1 MAEVQISRVK
11 IHHEQILTWLILNP
25 DKTQGECAAHFGVT
39 ETWLSI
45 IINSDVFQSRWRE
58 RRDFMAEHAD
68 KNIMGLMREAA
79 TKGLGKLIDKIDT
92 SADPEFLLAA
102 TDKILNRMGYGPKAG
117 GATVTVTNTAIQ
129 ITAADL
135 QAGRAVIESTGQA
148 FLEAKDVTPER
159 LTNQLDCD
167 NVSITP
173 FPTSQTS
180 LLDSFDI
187 PVLKP

>member
-102 TDKILNRMGYGPKAG
+102 TDKILNRMGYGPKSG
-117 GATVTVTNTAIQ
+117 GATVTVTNTTDAAIKW
-129 ITAADL
+129 TVVLPL
-135 QAGRAVIESTGQA
+135 QGTIQNVWNAVAI
-148 FLEAKDVTPER
+148 LKDILQSGSWDQPQFHQRGAVT
-159 LTNQLDCD
+159 
-167 NVSITP
+167 
-173 FPTSQTS
+173 
-180 LLDSFDI
+180 
-187 PVLKP
+187 

>member
-102 TDKILNRMGYGPKAG
+102 TDKILNRMGYGPKSG
-117 GATVTVTNTAIQ
+117 GATVTVTNTATQ
-129 ITAADL
+129 T
-135 QAGRAVIESTGQA
+135 S
-148 FLEAKDVTPER
+148 
-159 LTNQLDCD
+159 
-167 NVSITP
+167 S
-173 FPTSQTS
+173 SQTAR
-180 LLDSFDI
+180 
-187 PVLKP
+187 

>member
-68 KNIMGLMREAA
+68 
-79 TKGLGKLIDKIDT
+79 
-92 SADPEFLLAA
+92 
-102 TDKILNRMGYGPKAG
+102 
-117 GATVTVTNTAIQ
+117 
-129 ITAADL
+129 
-135 QAGRAVIESTGQA
+135 
-148 FLEAKDVTPER
+148 
-159 LTNQLDCD
+159 
-167 NVSITP
+167 
-173 FPTSQTS
+173 
-180 LLDSFDI
+180 
-187 PVLKP
+187 